1 MFEPLKDVL
10 IKMVAIL
17 MMSAKSVVLGLLQL
31 KVLWNKGYDVIV
43 FADDLTNKVLSCY
56 SNHIVNVVIW
66 PKFGKFSIFMKEVI
80 TTSIL

>member
-1 MFEPLKDVL
+1 
-10 IKMVAIL
+10 MVAIL